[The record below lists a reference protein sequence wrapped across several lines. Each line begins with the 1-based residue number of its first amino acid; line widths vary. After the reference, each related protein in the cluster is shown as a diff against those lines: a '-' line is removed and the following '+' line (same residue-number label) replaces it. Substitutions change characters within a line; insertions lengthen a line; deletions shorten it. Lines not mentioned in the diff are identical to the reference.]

1 MILSAFEKDI
11 TLLKE
16 TLQNEAESKFFWET
30 INITFMYLLA
40 SLIK

>member
-1 MILSAFEKDI
+1 MLLSAFEEDI

-16 TLQNEAESKFFWET
+16 TLQNEAELEFFWET